1 MTFRFLKELKGL
13 YSDPSLCPV
22 QRFPYFCFLYR
33 ILIFCVL
40 CFWSKQRIVF
50 FTAIHPWFASML
62 LTWSWLVIVTANLRR
77 YGSVEKYIHTPSRFV
92 LRKLEWVQ
100 DEWATWLE
108 HRLNLVIFFSL
119 PFWIFFKHFGVADL
133 NSWTNICCFFKIYF
147 FSFAFSEKAFLEM
160 LSAGSLRIQWKVM
173 APCRGWKLLRSV
185 KINYLCTMYF
195 MRNFLFFNTLTPKSD

>member
-40 CFWSKQRIVF
+40 CFWSKQHIVF

-133 NSWTNICCFFKIYF
+133 NSWTNICCCFFLNI
-147 FSFAFSEKAFLEM
+147 FLFPFPFQRKH
-160 LSAGSLRIQWKVM
+160 SLRCYRQALYVYNEKSWHLAEV
-173 APCRGWKLLRSV
+173 G
-185 KINYLCTMYF
+185 NYNVQS
-195 MRNFLFFNTLTPKSD
+195 R

>member
-147 FSFAFSEKAFLEM
+147 CFLCLFRESIPWDVIGRLFTYTMKSHGTLQRLEITTFSQDELPMHNVFYEE
-160 LSAGSLRIQWKVM
+160 
-173 APCRGWKLLRSV
+173 
-185 KINYLCTMYF
+185 
-195 MRNFLFFNTLTPKSD
+195 LFIF